1 MSEKD
6 LNLNS
11 TWKKAEIPR
20 GSQISRH
27 NKTTYKTTVSVYLSK
42 NLVEKAKKHKLNL
55 SRILEEALSS
65 ILNHLEAQNRETSV
79 KREGMETVG
88 CHMGLVGRAGFE
100 PATLRFPHTC
110 PLGRLEGRPPW
121 GRRLQPEALPS

>member
-1 MSEKD
+1 VSGAD

-11 TWKKAEIPR
+11 TWKKAKIPR
-20 GSQISRH
+20 GKQIARH
-27 NKTTYKTTVSVYLSK
+27 NKTALKTTVSVYLSK

-65 ILNHLEAQNRETSV
+65 ILNHLEAQNLETGV

-88 CHMGLVGRAGFE
+88 CHIGVVGRAGFE
-100 PATLRFPHTC
+100 PATLRFLHP
-110 PLGRLEGRPPW
+110 RMYAW
-121 GRRLQPEALPS
+121 